1 MTKKDQ
7 IPEKYEA
14 LNVINVRLV
23 NEPAPLSERP
33 ITCRDDAVEEI
44 QKMLKGFDRE
54 AFCILSL
61 ASDGRPLGL
70 NIASIGT
77 LNSALISP
85 REVFKSSILSN
96 AAACIA
102 FHCHPSGSTK
112 PSMEDAKTTERI
124 KEAGELLD
132 IKLVDHIIV
141 GCGTGKSYSFKA
153 SGLLD
158 SNDLVTEFWNRYNGK
173 DWER

>member
-23 NEPAPLSERP
+23 KEPAPLSDRP
-33 ITCRDDAVEEI
+33 ITCQEDAVEEI
-44 QKMLKGFDRE
+44 QKMLKDFDRE
-54 AFCILSL
+54 AFCILNL
-61 ASDGRPLGL
+61 ATDGTPLGL

-85 REVFKSSILSN
+85 REVYKSSILSN

-102 FHCHPSGSTK
+102 FHCHPSGNPK
-112 PSMEDAKTTERI
+112 PSMEDAQTTRRLM
-124 KEAGELLD
+124 EAGELLD
-132 IKLVDHIIV
+132 IKLVDHIVV
-141 GCGTGKSYSFKA
+141 GCGSGRSFSFKG
-153 SGLLD
+153 SGLID
-158 SNDLVTEFWNRYNGK
+158 SCDLVADFYHRFKEK
-173 DWER
+173 EWER